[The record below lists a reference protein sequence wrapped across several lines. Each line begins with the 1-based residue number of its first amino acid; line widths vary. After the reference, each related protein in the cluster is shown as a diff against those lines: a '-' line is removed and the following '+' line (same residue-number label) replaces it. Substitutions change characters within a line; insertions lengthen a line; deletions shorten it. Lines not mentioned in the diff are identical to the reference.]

1 MSVPTILV
9 LAVGGNVSQ
18 GILKGLQHDGR
29 PMRVLGA
36 DISPP
41 QMGLYT
47 VDKAFVAPWAHEPG
61 FIPWLIDCI
70 RTESVSVIL
79 SGAEPVLMALA
90 RHKGQIEAATGARVL
105 CSAEDVMEIGDDKLL
120 TCQWLEDNG
129 LACPAYAEVSNQPA
143 IEKLV
148 ARCGFPLIAK
158 PRRGGGSRGLF
169 EVQNQ
174 RDLAYIAGKSGYLL
188 QESLGTENDEY
199 TVGCFRYKDGTLAPS
214 CCMKRELLAG
224 TTYRASLGDF
234 PLVRAEAARI
244 VEKLRPLGP
253 CNVQLRDTPRGPVC
267 FEINPRFSG
276 TTPIRSH
283 FGYRE
288 VSAGLDLLLGTEPE
302 QLPLITEGIALRY
315 WNELYLDPSAHEA
328 LSQAGSMTPSE
339 HGIAQIEKYGVLAT
353 PARSLPG
360 DE

>member
-18 GILKGLQHDGR
+18 GILKGLHHDGR

-47 VDKAFVAPWAHEPG
+47 VDKAFVAPWAHEAG
-61 FIPWLIDCI
+61 FIPWLLNCVK
-70 RTESVSVIL
+70 TESVSVIL

-90 RHKGQIEAATGARVL
+90 QHKEHIEAATDAQAL
-105 CSAEDVMEIGDDKLL
+105 CSAERVMEIGDDKLL
-120 TCQWLEDNG
+120 TCQWLEENG
-129 LACPAYAEVSNQPA
+129 LPYPAYADVSEQSA
-143 IEKLV
+143 VAKLV
-148 ARCGFPLIAK
+148 DQCGFPLIAK

-169 EVQNQ
+169 DVQNQ
-174 RDLAYIAGKSGYLL
+174 RDLAYIQGKSDYLL
-188 QESLGTENDEY
+188 QETLGTDDDEY
-199 TVGCFRYKDGTLAPS
+199 TVGCFCRKDGTLAPS

-234 PLVRAEAARI
+234 PAVRKAAEHI

-253 CNVQLRDTPRGPVC
+253 CNIQLRDTPRGPVC
-267 FEINPRFSG
+267 FEINPRYSG

-288 VSAGLDLLLGTEPE
+288 VSAGLDLLLGTGPE

-315 WNELYLDPSAHEA
+315 WNELYLDPKAHDA
-328 LSQAGSMTPSE
+328 LAQAGHMAPSE
-339 HGIAQIEKYGVLAT
+339 HRVAQIEEYGILRT
-353 PARSLPG
+353 PTGSLPG
-360 DE
+360 NE